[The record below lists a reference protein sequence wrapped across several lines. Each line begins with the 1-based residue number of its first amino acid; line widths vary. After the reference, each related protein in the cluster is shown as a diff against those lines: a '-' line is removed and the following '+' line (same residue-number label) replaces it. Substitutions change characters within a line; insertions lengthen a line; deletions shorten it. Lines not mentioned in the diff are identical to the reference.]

1 MANTV
6 HVKNISQQTSEK
18 EVRDFF
24 SFCGKI
30 TSISVTPSSSAADSV
45 KSATV
50 TFEKET
56 AAKTALLLDNTQLG
70 PSHVQVS
77 GASGFDQMTGSTPTE
92 DSGKDTG
99 DLEQEDKP
107 RSRIVAEYLAHG
119 YSIGDQAIQRAIE
132 LDKKHGISNRF
143 TAALANFDSKFKATD
158 KAKSMDASYGLTD
171 KANAGW
177 RGLHSYFEKA
187 LGTPSG
193 QKVIGI
199 YTQSEKQV
207 MDIHAEARRLA
218 NLRKGEAAGLKEV
231 PGSTKTTC
239 NCGGDETK
247 CACEP
252 GKCACSNCP
261 KSSNSMNVRPV
272 AGSEKTVCNCGGDSG
287 KCPCEPGKCGCD
299 GCEHSA
305 NPASGSRSATGPTDS
320 VAAASH
326 MAPLGSNVPGEAVG
340 SGGEIAQDSGVA
352 PVGGNIGGKQ

>member
-30 TSISVTPSSSAADSV
+30 TSISVTPASSAADSA
-45 KSATV
+45 KLATV

-77 GASGFDQMTGSTPTE
+77 GAAGLDQMTGAASTDDNDK
-92 DSGKDTG
+92 DSG
-99 DLEQEDKP
+99 DLTQEDKP

-132 LDKKHGISNRF
+132 LDQKHGISNRF
-143 TAALANFDSKFKATD
+143 TAALTNFDSRFKATD
-158 KAKSMDASYGLTD
+158 KAKSVDASYGLMD

-193 QKVIGI
+193 QKVIGF
-199 YTQSEKQV
+199 YTQGEKQV
-207 MDIHAEARRLA
+207 KDIHAEALRLA

-231 PGSTKTTC
+231 AGT
-239 NCGGDETK
+239 D
-247 CACEP
+247 
-252 GKCACSNCP
+252 
-261 KSSNSMNVRPV
+261 MNVRQV
-272 AGSEKTVCNCGGDSG
+272 AGSDKTVCNCGGDSG
-287 KCPCEPGKCGCD
+287 KCPCEPGQCGCD

-305 NPASGSRSATGPTDS
+305 NPASGSRSATGPADS
-320 VAAASH
+320 VAAATH
-326 MAPLGSNVPGEAVG
+326 VAPLGSNVTHEAVG
-340 SGGEIAQDSGVA
+340 AGGEVAQDSGVA
-352 PVGGNIGGKQ
+352 PVGGTIGGKQ